1 MRILYAEDEK
11 QMSSAVCAVLR
22 NNNFLVDAVFDGE
35 DALAYASLVEY
46 DAIILDIMMPKVDGL
61 NVLKKLR
68 ENGNATPV
76 ILLTA
81 KSEIDDRIIGL
92 DAGADDY
99 LAKPFA
105 IGELMARLRALMRR
119 QPEYQSN
126 VLKIDDLS
134 LDRSSYELSGP
145 ESSVRL
151 GSKEFQIMD
160 LLMSSTGSPISPD
173 TMLDR
178 IWDVDSE
185 ASTNVVWVY
194 VSNLRK
200 RLNQVGSSLKI
211 SSMRGL
217 GYFLEKTND

>member
-1 MRILYAEDEK
+1 MRVLYAEDEK

-22 NNNFLVDAVFDGE
+22 NNNFLVDAVYDGE
-35 DALAYASLVEY
+35 DALAYSSLAEY

-61 NVLKKLR
+61 QVLKKLR

-99 LAKPFA
+99 LSKPFA

-126 VLKIDDLS
+126 ELIFEDIS
-134 LDRSSYELSGP
+134 LDRSSYELSGN

-151 GSKEFQIMD
+151 GNKEFQIMD
-160 LLMSSTGSPISPD
+160 LLITSNGSPISPD

-185 ASTNVVWVY
+185 AGTNVVWVY
-194 VSNLRK
+194 ISNLRK
-200 RLNQVGSSLKI
+200 RLKQVGSSLRI

-217 GYFLEKTND
+217 GYYLEKTND